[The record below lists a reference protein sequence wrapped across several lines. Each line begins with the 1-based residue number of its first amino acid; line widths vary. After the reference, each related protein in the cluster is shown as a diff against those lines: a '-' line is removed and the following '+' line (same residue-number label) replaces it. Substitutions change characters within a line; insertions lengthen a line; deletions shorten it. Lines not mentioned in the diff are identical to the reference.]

1 MTRLTF
7 AKIFAFLV
15 CLTLILIGMFFVLK
29 PAVFDF
35 RASTTPAPEPE
46 KPIILLFAGDI
57 MLDRGVEYMVGKY
70 GENDFSFPF
79 LKISERTRQA
89 DLAIANLESQISDK
103 GEKQGSIYSFRAEP
117 GAIEGLK
124 LSGFDIL
131 SLANNHSFDYGKE
144 ALQDSLN
151 RLIDVGISP
160 LGAGTESQAFSPT
173 IKTVD
178 KTKFAFFAYADESPS
193 SWKAK
198 GESFGI
204 ASISKENLERIKQ
217 DIKLAK
223 ELADL
228 VIVSFHWGEEY
239 AKEPSQHQKDLAKT
253 VIDAGADLVVGSH
266 PHVIQSSETYNGRYI
281 FYSLGNFVFDQG
293 FSEETLEGEILE
305 VTIQD
310 KKIKKVSPT
319 KIKINEFFQP
329 EIAL

>member
-1 MTRLTF
+1 MTKRTF
-7 AKIFAFLV
+7 AKVFAFSL
-15 CLTLILIGMFFVLK
+15 CLGLILIGLFFILN

-35 RASTTPAPEPE
+35 LAPTTPAPEPE
-46 KPIILLFAGDI
+46 KPITLLFAGDI
-57 MLDRGVEYMVGKY
+57 MLDRGVKYMVDKY
-70 GENDFSFPF
+70 GQGDYGFPF
-79 LKISERTRQA
+79 LKISEEIKEA

-117 GAIEGLK
+117 GAIEGLI
-124 LSGFDIL
+124 SAGFDIL

-144 ALQDSLN
+144 ALQDSLS
-151 RLIDVGISP
+151 RLIDANISP
-160 LGAGTESQAFSPT
+160 IGAGSESQAFSPT

-223 ELADL
+223 DLADI
-228 VIVSFHWGEEY
+228 VIVYFHWGEEY
-239 AKEPSQHQKDLAKT
+239 AKEPTSEQTDFAKA

-266 PHVIQSSETYNGRYI
+266 PHVVQKSEIYNGHQI

-293 FSEETLEGEILE
+293 FSKETLEGEILE